1 MKACKDIIIN
11 LDAMNSP
18 SLKPQLTLKKT
29 ILYENSSDDEAL
41 KSKKKVSQMPLTE
54 QIYFQE
60 SRYEKQEML
69 KIKKQLNR
77 IV

>member
-29 ILYENSSDDEAL
+29 ILNENSSDDEAL

-54 QIYFQE
+54 
-60 SRYEKQEML
+60 
-69 KIKKQLNR
+69 
-77 IV
+77 

>member
-29 ILYENSSDDEAL
+29 ILNENSSDDEAL

>member
-54 QIYFQE
+54 
-60 SRYEKQEML
+60 
-69 KIKKQLNR
+69 
-77 IV
+77 

>member
-29 ILYENSSDDEAL
+29 LINENSSDDEAL

>member
-29 ILYENSSDDEAL
+29 IINENSSDDEAL